1 MITITEAAAKQIK
14 ESIKQ
19 SNIEEGL
26 ALRVACTK
34 QDDGSLH
41 YGMGFDEKAEDDQVF
56 MSNDIELIIAPVS
69 LTLLTG
75 TILDFVELEEGKPD
89 FIFQNPNDPDHQPV
103 Q

>member
-19 SNIEEGL
+19 TDVGGL

-34 QDDGSLH
+34 QPDGSLH
-41 YGMGFDEKAEDDQVF
+41 YGMGFDDKKEDDQAF
-56 MSNDIELIIAPVS
+56 MSNDIELIVAPVS

-75 TILDFVELEEGKPD
+75 TVLDFVELEEGKPD
-89 FIFQNPNDPDHQPV
+89 FIFQNPNDPEHQPA

>member
-14 ESIKQ
+14 ESAKQ
-19 SNIEEGL
+19 GKIEGL

-34 QDDGSLH
+34 QQDGSLH
-41 YGMGFDEKAEDDQVF
+41 YGMGFDEKTEEDQSF

-75 TILDFVELEEGKPD
+75 TVLDFVELEEGKPD
-89 FIFQNPNDPDHQPV
+89 FIFQNPNDPEHQPV

>member
-1 MITITEAAAKQIK
+1 MITITEAAANQIK

-19 SNIEEGL
+19 TDVDGL

-34 QDDGSLH
+34 QSDGSLH
-41 YGMGFDEKAEDDQVF
+41 YGMGFDEKHDDDQLF

-75 TILDFVELEEGKPD
+75 TVLDFVELEEGKPD
-89 FIFQNPNDPDHQPV
+89 FIFQNPNDPEHQPV

>member
-1 MITITEAAAKQIK
+1 MITITEAAANQIK

-19 SNIEEGL
+19 SDVAGL
-26 ALRVACTK
+26 ALRMACTK

-41 YGMGFDEKAEDDQVF
+41 YGMGFDEKKEDDQAF
-56 MSNDIELIIAPVS
+56 MSNDIEVIVAPVS

-75 TILDFVELEEGKPD
+75 TVLDFVELEEGKPD
-89 FIFQNPNDPDHQPV
+89 FIFQNPNDPEHQPA